1 MDAQLQ
7 KLASLPQKERTQAYI
22 GTIDDTF
29 KKSTNLVSDVAA
41 LLDHVLQ
48 PDFAQIVAQQAL
60 AELVAH
66 IKLVS
71 DHDTRKQLLKD
82 ALDRTHTRAT
92 QYEEQ
97 ISALREQYADM
108 LEQDEEYEQA
118 ARTLIGIPLDS
129 RSVEDKLR
137 IYIRI
142 VRLYLEE
149 ENSTAAETYFNRAS
163 LISHQ
168 TKDAELQ
175 LHYKLSQ
182 ARMFDYNRKFVEAAS
197 KYHDISYNQMIG
209 DDERMHTLNVAI
221 QCAILA
227 PAGPHRSRVLSSLYR
242 DERAASTPHFN
253 ILSKMFLDQMIRP
266 DEVKDFASSL
276 RRHQLAKLATPIA
289 IKLAPDAELEQGKT
303 GPETVLDRAVM
314 EHNVLSASK
323 VYNNITFKGLGALL
337 DLKPSAAESMARTM
351 NQQGRLKATID
362 QIEQLIVFEV
372 DARENDGV
380 VSNVAQKMMAAAG
393 TAINADGV
401 GGGSN
406 GEDGANATGQD
417 EQATAPATVKF
428 DLHVRRTL
436 QLTETIA
443 ARCEALLA
451 KGTNGAAATV
461 PA

>member
-7 KLASLPQKERTQAYI
+7 KLAALPQKDRTQACLAI
-22 GTIDDTF
+22 IDDTF
-29 KKSTNLVSDVAA
+29 KNSNELVRDVST
-41 LLDHVLQ
+41 LLEHVLQ
-48 PDFAQIVAQQAL
+48 PEFAQIVAHQAL
-60 AELVAH
+60 GELVTQ
-66 IKLVS
+66 IKHVNS
-71 DHDTRKQLLKD
+71 HDTKKQLLAQ
-82 ALDRTHTRAT
+82 ALYKTQNRTT

-97 ISALREQYADM
+97 ISALREQYADI
-108 LEQDEEYEQA
+108 LEQDEEYTEA
-118 ARTLIGIPLDS
+118 ARVLIGIPLESGS

-142 VRLYLEE
+142 VRLFLEE
-149 ENSTAAETYFNRAS
+149 EDSTSAETHFNRAS

-168 TKDAELQ
+168 TTDPELQ

-197 KYHDISYNQMIG
+197 KYHEISYNQMIG
-209 DDERMHTLNVAI
+209 EDERTHTLNVAI

-227 PAGPHRSRVLSSLYR
+227 PAGPHRSRILSSLYR
-242 DERAASTPHFN
+242 DERAAQSPHFN
-253 ILSKMFLDQMIRP
+253 VLSKMFLDQMIRP

-276 RRHQLAKLATPIA
+276 RPHQLAKLASPIV

-314 EHNVLSASK
+314 EHNVLAASR
-323 VYNNITFKGLGALL
+323 VYNNITFQGLGVLL
-337 DLKPSAAESMARTM
+337 DLKPSAAEAMARTM

-380 VSNVAQKMMAAAG
+380 VSNVAQKMMDAAG
-393 TAINADGV
+393 GDG
-401 GGGSN
+401 GGGS
-406 GEDGANATGQD
+406 ETAAGQD
-417 EQATAPATVKF
+417 EQATAPATFRF

-451 KGTNGAAATV
+451 KGTSMPTTATV
-461 PA
+461 SA